1 MQIPSTLAGLLRTA
15 QESPQHPLMARVPDL
30 APMRAAAAHY
40 LSQHGLPTKQE
51 AYRFA
56 HIQEVFQ
63 QELSLPLHHE
73 TEEEYAQ
80 LPLLG
85 FKMGG
90 EASYRLQCING
101 RYNAPA
107 QKRLTRLPSGVIYG
121 SLAQALTEEPELVLR
136 HLGQKTDDA
145 LDALSTLFAT
155 DGVFLYVPRGRVV
168 EKPLQI
174 EMVHQGPRSLLV
186 NQRHLLI
193 LEEGAEAKCFVS
205 EHSLSEVSFVS
216 NALTEAQIGNRA
228 HLSLV
233 SLQNVHDATTLLH
246 RYQFH
251 LAENASLDTHS
262 LTLRGG
268 FVRNDIRARLAGEH
282 AELRLSGLA
291 LVDEGQ
297 YADTV
302 THVDHEVPNG
312 TSSQLFKTLVD
323 KGGEYSFFGHIH
335 VHRDAQKTQAYQR
348 NANVLVESGGVV
360 HTRPQLL
367 IDADD
372 VKCSHGATVGHLD
385 EEARFYML
393 TRGIPEKQVRQ
404 LLMRAFLQDVI
415 GALPHPALQE
425 QVETLIEAR
434 LRGEK
439 K

>member
-1 MQIPSTLAGLLRTA
+1 MGLPSTLSTLLRGVS
-15 QESPQHPLMARVPDL
+15 ESPQRPLL
-30 APMRAAAAHY
+30 ATTPALTPLWEQASAY
-40 LSQHGLPTKQE
+40 LAQHGLPTKAE
-51 AYRFA
+51 AYRFVRL
-56 HIQEVFQ
+56 QEVFQ
-63 QELSLPLHHE
+63 QELYLPDHLE
-73 TEEEYAQ
+73 DVEYAQ

-85 FKMGG
+85 FKIAEEG
-90 EASYRLQCING
+90 SYRLQCING
-101 RYNAPA
+101 RYNAPVGE
-107 QKRLTRLPSGVIYG
+107 RLTRLPSGVVYG
-121 SLAQALTEEPELVLR
+121 SLAQALREEPELVR
-136 HLGQKTDDA
+136 QHLAPATEDS
-145 LDALSTLFAT
+145 LEALSTLLAT
-155 DGVFLYVPRGRVV
+155 DGVFLYVPRGVVV
-168 EKPLQI
+168 EKPFHI
-174 EMVHQGPRSLLV
+174 ELVHQGPRSLLV
-186 NQRHLLI
+186 NQRHLVV
-193 LEEGAEAKCFVS
+193 LEAGAVARCFVS
-205 EHSLSEVSFVS
+205 EHSLSEARFVS
-216 NALTEAQIGNRA
+216 NALTEVRLGDSA
-228 HLSLV
+228 HLSWV
-233 SLQNVHDATTLLH
+233 SLQNVHNATTLLH

-251 LAENASLDTHS
+251 LEAHAVVDSHT

-268 FVRNDIRARLAGEH
+268 FVRNAICADLEGEH

-291 LVDEGQ
+291 LIDAGQ
-297 YADTV
+297 YVDTV
-302 THVDHEVPNG
+302 THVDHRVPNG
-312 TSSQLFKTLVD
+312 VSSQLFKTLVD

-348 NANVLVESGGVV
+348 NANVLVEAGGVV

-415 GALPHPALQE
+415 SALPYPALQE